1 MFELLVASSLE
12 GATRCKI
19 STAEVPALTTRT
31 VMAKTETI
39 KFLSKPFSS
48 GPMSTN
54 IYPL

>member
-1 MFELLVASSLE
+1 MFGLLVVSSLE